1 VLLLGVQPTFFL
13 LHRNLSSI
21 ALAKYAYANQCSP
34 LSLLQCPPLRPD
46 DRTEAVLDTA
56 VVINPNDSEARRNR
70 ALYFI
75 LQGRFDQADRELRQV
90 VAQSPRDSS
99 AIFALST
106 LDLRAGRDTDAVA
119 IWRRLRATSFVGS
132 YADVAMQ
139 GRDFAGARSLNALAV
154 QANPADPVLRA
165 HLTEAEN
172 ALARAK

>member
-1 VLLLGVQPTFFL
+1 VLLLGVQPAFFL

-21 ALAKYAYANQCSP
+21 ALAKYAYANRCSP

-46 DRTEAVLDTA
+46 ARTEAILDMA
-56 VVINPNDSEARRNR
+56 VAINPKDSDTRRNR
-70 ALYFI
+70 AFYLI
-75 LQGRFDQADRELRQV
+75 VQGRFDQADRELRQV
-90 VAQSPRDSS
+90 VAQSPGDTS
-99 AIFALST
+99 ATFALST
-106 LDLRAGRDTDAVA
+106 LDLRAGQDAEAVA
-119 IWRRLRATSFVGS
+119 IWRHLRATSFVGS

-165 HLTEAEN
+165 HLTEAED